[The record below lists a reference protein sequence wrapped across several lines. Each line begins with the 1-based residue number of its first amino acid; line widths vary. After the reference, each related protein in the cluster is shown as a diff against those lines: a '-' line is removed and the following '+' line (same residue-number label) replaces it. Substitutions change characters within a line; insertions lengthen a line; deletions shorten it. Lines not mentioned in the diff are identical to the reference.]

1 MPGVQLPV
9 VATPRAP
16 LRQAPA
22 KPELSAARTA
32 ESTRNADAAQLQ
44 ARQDEPTQD
53 QLKSA
58 VDQANKAITAR
69 APNELRFS
77 IDEDTGV
84 SVVKIVDQETGETLR
99 QIPAQE
105 MLEIAKSIDQ
115 MKGLL
120 VRQEA

>member
-1 MPGVQLPV
+1 M
-9 VATPRAP
+9 AERTPNVDAS
-16 LRQAPA
+16 LSPA
-22 KPELSAARTA
+22 KKG
-32 ESTRNADAAQLQ
+32 
-44 ARQDEPTQD
+44 EPTQD
-53 QLKSA
+53 QLQKA
-58 VDQANKAITAR
+58 VDQANKAISAR

-77 IDEDTGV
+77 IDKDTGA

-120 VRQEA
+120 VRQKV